1 MKREV
6 NSTVTHRIELFDSLR
21 CYNKFDKDFVRDMA
35 AKTRLLNLMPNE
47 NLFSQGNTPGALYM
61 LIEGCLQM
69 VVESRNNRKN
79 VVQEITIPGEVVG
92 LIELLAGG
100 KRNATVFAVKKTI
113 AAVLDRQDFEEL
125 LDKYPG
131 MQKQFLDIFFQ
142 RQKRT
147 YLAAVLPDYFK
158 VMDEDTFDYMES
170 LFEWVHIK
178 RGQTLFRKG
187 DVGDSLYIL
196 INGLL
201 HLVDRGKENGQP
213 EHLINIVYSG
223 QTVGEMSLLS
233 DEIRTNSAYAVRDCD
248 LVKLSRAVFEN
259 ISEKYPEV
267 MVAIS
272 RILVDRLRQVSA
284 GMIRGKKSMTIVVLP
299 IAPTGKTYEF
309 CGNLA
314 DAFSTYGPTS
324 LFTAKRV
331 DHLLG
336 KRGMA
341 GITGNDPRDTDLRA
355 WLANMEASHAF
366 VIYMAEYA
374 ASPWTKRCL
383 SRADHVILLADANAS
398 PTPGKIEQE
407 LLADHNPITEPNK
420 ILILTHPDDT
430 LLPTGT
436 AKWLETRDIQ
446 HHYHVRISNK
456 KDFLRI
462 ARILSHRAVGLA
474 LGGGAA
480 KGIAHI
486 GVIRALREAGIPIDM
501 VAGASMGAIIGAL
514 YAMGNDY
521 HSMLEMCQKLF
532 VDTNPFTDY
541 TLPIISMMRGR
552 KLERMGKLAYGN
564 NDIEDLWLNFICVS
578 SNLTTSRLKIH
589 HRGLLRDA
597 VRTSSAIP
605 GVVAPVFHQGEV
617 YVDGGVINSLP
628 GDIIGQQAGRVIV
641 VEVIPNLDLSVKTD
655 QVPSPWKILWSK
667 LLPFKKSI
675 KVPNILEIMFST
687 VMTGSFMA
695 AKSVKS
701 NAALCLTP
709 PLKEI
714 GFLDFK
720 KMNKTAEIGYNY
732 TKQLLEQIDN
742 EDLLT
747 TLQGR

>member
-1 MKREV
+1 MKLEV
-6 NSTVTHRIELFDSLR
+6 NSSAADRIKLFDSLR
-21 CYNKFDKDFVRDMA
+21 CYNKFDKDFVQDMA

-47 NLFSQGNTPGALYM
+47 NLFSQGDTPGALYM
-61 LIEGCLQM
+61 LIEGCLQT
-69 VVESRNNRKN
+69 VVQSMNNRKN
-79 VVQEITIPGEVVG
+79 VVQEIMIPGEVVG

-100 KRNATVFAVKKTI
+100 KRNASVFAVKRTI
-113 AAVLDRQDFEEL
+113 VAVLDRKDFEEL

-131 MQKQFLDIFFQ
+131 MQKQFLEVFFQ

-158 VMDEDTFDYMES
+158 VMDKDTFDYMES

-178 RGQTLFRKG
+178 RGQTLFKKG

-201 HLVDRGKENGQP
+201 HLVDHGKEKDQP

-233 DEIRTNSAYAVRDCD
+233 DEIRSNSAYAVRDCD
-248 LVKLSRAVFEN
+248 LVKLSREAFEN

-284 GMIRGKKSMTIVVLP
+284 GMIQGKKSMTIVVLP
-299 IAPTGKTYEF
+299 IAPNARTYDF
-309 CGNLA
+309 CDNLA

-324 LFTAKRV
+324 LFTAKRL

-336 KRGMA
+336 KRGMVD
-341 GITGNDPRDTDLRA
+341 ITGNDPRDTDLRA

-374 ASPWTKRCL
+374 ATPWTKRCL

-407 LLADHNPITEPNK
+407 LLAGHNPITEPNK
-420 ILILTHPDDT
+420 ILILTHPDGT
-430 LLPTGT
+430 VLPAGT
-436 AKWLETRDIQ
+436 AKWLRTRDIQ
-446 HHYHVRISNK
+446 HYYHARISNK
-456 KDFLRI
+456 QDFLRI

-486 GVIRALREAGIPIDM
+486 GVIRALQEAGIAVDII
-501 VAGASMGAIIGAL
+501 AGASMGAIIGAL

-521 HSMLEMCQKLF
+521 QSMMELCKKLF
-532 VDTNPFTDY
+532 ADLNPFTDY
-541 TLPIISMMRGR
+541 TLPIISMMKGK
-552 KLERMGKLAYGN
+552 KLERMGKLAYGDS
-564 NDIEDLWLNFICVS
+564 DIEDLWLNFFCVS
-578 SNLTTSRLKIH
+578 TNLTTSRLKVH
-589 HRGLLRDA
+589 HRGLLREA
-597 VRTSSAIP
+597 VRTSSTVP
-605 GVVAPVFHQGEV
+605 GVVSPVFKDGEL
-617 YVDGGVINSLP
+617 YVDGGVINNLP
-628 GDIIGQQAGRVIV
+628 GDIISQQCRRLIV
-641 VEVIPNLDLSVKTD
+641 VEVVPHLDLTINTREI
-655 QVPSPWKILWSK
+655 PSPWKILWSR
-667 LLPFKKSI
+667 LLPFKKPI

-695 AKSVKS
+695 AKSVKDRAS
-701 NAALCLTP
+701 LCLTP
-709 PLKEI
+709 PLQEI
-714 GFLDFK
+714 GFLEFK
-720 KMNKTAEIGYNY
+720 KMNQAVEIGYNY
-732 TKQLLEQIDN
+732 TKQRLEQIDD

-747 TLQGR
+747 TLKGK

>member
-1 MKREV
+1 MKQEV
-6 NSTVTHRIELFDSLR
+6 NNTVTHRIKLFDSLR
-21 CYNKFDKDFVRDMA
+21 GYNKFDKDFVRDMA
-35 AKTRLLNLMPNE
+35 AKTRLVDLKPQE
-47 NLFSQGNTPGALYM
+47 TLFSQGDTPGALYM

-79 VVQEITIPGEVVG
+79 VVQEIRIHGEMVG

-100 KRNATVFAVKKTI
+100 KRNATVVAVEKTT

-125 LDKYPG
+125 LDRYPG

-158 VMDEDTFDYMES
+158 VMDKNTFDYMES

-178 RGQTLFRKG
+178 RGQTLFKKG

-201 HLVDRGKENGQP
+201 HLVEGGNENGSP
-213 EHLINIVYSG
+213 ERLLNIVYSG

-233 DEIRTNSAYAVRDCD
+233 DEIRANTAYAVRDCD

-259 ISEKYPEV
+259 ISAKYPEV

-284 GMIRGKKSMTIVVLP
+284 GMLEGKKSMTIVVLP
-299 IAPTGKTYEF
+299 ISPTARTYEF
-309 CGNLA
+309 CDNLA
-314 DAFSTYGPTS
+314 DAFSTYGTTS

-336 KRGMA
+336 KRGMSA
-341 GITGNDPRDTDLRA
+341 ITDNDPRDTDLRA
-355 WLANMEASHAF
+355 WLAHMEASHAY

-398 PTPGKIEQE
+398 PTPGKVEQE
-407 LLADHNPITEPNK
+407 LLADHNPISEPNK
-420 ILILTHPDDT
+420 ILILIHPDET

-436 AKWLETRDIQ
+436 AKWLETRDIK
-446 HHYHVRISNK
+446 HHHHVRISNK
-456 KDFLRI
+456 QDFLRI

-486 GVIRALREAGIPIDM
+486 GVIRALQEAGIPIDII
-501 VAGASMGAIIGAL
+501 AGASMGAIIGAL

-521 HSMLEMCQKLF
+521 QDMLEMCKKLF
-532 VDTNPFTDY
+532 IDINPFTDY

-552 KLERMGKLAYGN
+552 KLERMGKTAFGDSN
-564 NDIEDLWLNFICVS
+564 IEDLWIDFFCVS
-578 SNLTTSRLKIH
+578 TNLTTSRLKVH
-589 HRGLLRDA
+589 NRGLLRDA
-597 VRTSSAIP
+597 VRTSSTVP
-605 GVVAPVFHQGEV
+605 GVVSPVFKDGEL
-617 YVDGGVINSLP
+617 YVDGGVINNLP
-628 GDIIGQQAGRVIV
+628 GDIINQLSRRLIV
-641 VEVIPNLDLSVKTD
+641 VEVVPNLDLSIKANAI
-655 QVPSPWKILWSK
+655 PSPWKILWSK

-675 KVPNILEIMFST
+675 RVPNILEIMFST
-687 VMTGSFMA
+687 VMTGSFIA
-695 AKSVKS
+695 AKAVKS
-701 NAALCLTP
+701 NADLCIIP

-720 KMNKTAEIGYNY
+720 KMNKAAEIGYNY
-732 TKQLLEQIDN
+732 TKQLLEQIDD
-742 EDLLT
+742 EDILT

>member
-1 MKREV
+1 MKQEA
-6 NSTVTHRIELFDSLR
+6 NGSVTQRIKLFDSLR
-21 CYNKFDKDFVRDMA
+21 GYNKFDKDFVRDMA
-35 AKTRLLNLMPNE
+35 AKTRLVNLKPDE
-47 NLFSQGNTPGALYM
+47 TLFSQGDTPGALYM

-69 VVESRNNRKN
+69 VVESRNNRKS
-79 VVQEITIPGEVVG
+79 VVQEIRIPGEVVG

-100 KRNATVFAVKKTI
+100 KRNATVVAVKKTT
-113 AAVLDRQDFEEL
+113 AALLDRQDFEEL
-125 LDKYPG
+125 LDQYPG

-158 VMDEDTFDYMES
+158 VMDTDTFDYMES

-178 RGQTLFRKG
+178 RGQMLFKKG

-201 HLVDRGKENGQP
+201 HLVDGGDENGPP
-213 EHLINIVYSG
+213 ERLINIVYSG

-248 LVKLSRAVFEN
+248 LVKLSRTAFEN

-272 RILVDRLRQVSA
+272 RILVDRLRQVST
-284 GMIRGKKSMTIVVLP
+284 GMIQGKKSMTIVVLP
-299 IAPTGKTYEF
+299 ITPTARTYEF
-309 CGNLA
+309 CDNLA

-324 LFTAKRV
+324 MYTAKRV
-331 DHLLG
+331 DQLLG

-341 GITGNDPRDTDLRA
+341 DITDNDPRDTDLRA
-355 WLANMEASHAF
+355 WLAHVEASHAF

-374 ASPWTKRCL
+374 ASPWTKRSL

-407 LLADHNPITEPNK
+407 LLASHNPITEPNK
-420 ILILTHPDDT
+420 ILILIHPDET
-430 LLPTGT
+430 LLPAGTG
-436 AKWLETRDIQ
+436 KWLETRDVQ

-486 GVIRALREAGIPIDM
+486 GVIRALQEAGIPIDI
-501 VAGASMGAIIGAL
+501 VAGASMGAIIGSL

-521 HSMLEMCQKLF
+521 QGMLEICKKLF
-532 VDTNPFTDY
+532 IDINPFTEI
-541 TLPIISMMRGR
+541 TLPIISMMRGK
-552 KLERMGKLAYGN
+552 KLERMGKTAYGDSN
-564 NDIEDLWLNFICVS
+564 IEDLWLNFFCVS
-578 SNLTTSRLKIH
+578 TNLTTSRLKVH

-597 VRTSSAIP
+597 VRTSSTVP
-605 GVVAPVFHQGEV
+605 GVVSPVFKDGEL
-617 YVDGGVINSLP
+617 YVDGGVINNLP
-628 GDIIGQQAGRVIV
+628 GDIISQQCRGLMV
-641 VEVIPNLDLSVKTD
+641 VEVVPNLDLSIKANEI
-655 QVPSPWKILWSK
+655 PSPWKILWSK

-675 KVPNILEIMFST
+675 RVPNILEIMFST
-687 VMTGSFMA
+687 VMTGSFIA
-695 AKSVKS
+695 AKAVKA
-701 NAALCLTP
+701 NADLCIIP

-720 KMNKTAEIGYNY
+720 KMDKAAEIGYNY
-732 TKQLLEQIDN
+732 TKQLLEQIDD
-742 EDLLT
+742 EELLT

>member
-1 MKREV
+1 MKQEA
-6 NSTVTHRIELFDSLR
+6 NGSVTQRIKLFDSLR
-21 CYNKFDKDFVRDMA
+21 GYNKFDKDFVRDMA
-35 AKTRLLNLMPNE
+35 AKTRLVNLKPNE
-47 NLFSQGNTPGALYM
+47 TLFSQGDTPGALYM

-69 VVESRNNRKN
+69 VVESRNNRKS
-79 VVQEITIPGEVVG
+79 VVQEIRIPGEVVG

-100 KRNATVFAVKKTI
+100 KRNATVVAVKKTT
-113 AAVLDRQDFEEL
+113 AAVLDRRDFEEL
-125 LDKYPG
+125 LDQYPG

-158 VMDEDTFDYMES
+158 VMDTDTFDYMES

-178 RGQTLFRKG
+178 RGQMLFKKG

-201 HLVDRGKENGQP
+201 HLVDGGDENGPP
-213 EHLINIVYSG
+213 ERLINIVYSG

-248 LVKLSRAVFEN
+248 LVKLSRTAFEN

-272 RILVDRLRQVSA
+272 RILVDRLRQVST
-284 GMIRGKKSMTIVVLP
+284 GIIQGKKSMTIVVLP
-299 IAPTGKTYEF
+299 ITPAARAYEF
-309 CGNLA
+309 CDNLA

-324 LFTAKRV
+324 MYTAKRV
-331 DHLLG
+331 DQLLG

-341 GITGNDPRDTDLRA
+341 DITDNDPRDTDLRA
-355 WLANMEASHAF
+355 WLAHVEASHAF

-374 ASPWTKRCL
+374 ASPWTKRSL

-407 LLADHNPITEPNK
+407 LLASHNPITEPNK
-420 ILILTHPDDT
+420 ILILIHPDET
-430 LLPTGT
+430 LLPAGTG
-436 AKWLETRDIQ
+436 KWLGTRDVQ

-486 GVIRALREAGIPIDM
+486 GVIRALQEAGIPIDI
-501 VAGASMGAIIGAL
+501 VAGASMGAIIGSL

-521 HSMLEMCQKLF
+521 QGMLEICKKLF
-532 VDTNPFTDY
+532 IDINPFTEI
-541 TLPIISMMRGR
+541 TLPIISMMRGK
-552 KLERMGKLAYGN
+552 KLERMGKAAYGDSN
-564 NDIEDLWLNFICVS
+564 IEDLWLNFFCVS
-578 SNLTTSRLKIH
+578 TNLTTSRLKVH

-597 VRTSSAIP
+597 VRTSSTVP
-605 GVVAPVFHQGEV
+605 GVVSPVFKDGEL
-617 YVDGGVINSLP
+617 YVDGGVINNLP
-628 GDIIGQQAGRVIV
+628 GDIISQQCRGLMV
-641 VEVIPNLDLSVKTD
+641 VEVVPNLDLSIKANEI
-655 QVPSPWKILWSK
+655 PSPWKILWSK

-675 KVPNILEIMFST
+675 RVPNILEIMFST
-687 VMTGSFMA
+687 VMTGSFIA
-695 AKSVKS
+695 AKAVKA
-701 NAALCLTP
+701 NADLCIIP

-720 KMNKTAEIGYNY
+720 KMDKAAEIGYNY
-732 TKQLLEQIDN
+732 TKQLLEQIDD
-742 EDLLT
+742 EELLT